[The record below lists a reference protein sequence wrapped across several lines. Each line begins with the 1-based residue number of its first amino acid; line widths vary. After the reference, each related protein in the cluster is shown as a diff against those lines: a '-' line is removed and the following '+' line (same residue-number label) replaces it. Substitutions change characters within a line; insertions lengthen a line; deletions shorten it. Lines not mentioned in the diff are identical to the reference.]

1 MAIQLNAFP
10 FDSQIIGYG
19 ADGLPEYDRASNS
32 LELATLIRS
41 FWRNGVFGT
50 GALTVMA
57 GDGMTVTV
65 STGSVLVQGRVAHI
79 VSQKTL
85 AIDGASSNPRFDRVV
100 VRCDLS
106 NAVRDLV
113 LDVKKGN
120 PAVSPVAPALTR
132 NESVW
137 EICLATIRIT
147 EGATSVSQSMI
158 TDTRTN
164 SNLCGIVAATMTE
177 VDTDR
182 FYAQVQSD
190 LESFRT
196 GEQTTMSTFFAERRR
211 EFDAWFADVKNI
223 LNDSAATKLTAQ
235 LMEKASVNSE
245 IVSIS
250 PSRWTG
256 ADGKYSQRVSCSIAK
271 NEESNVYV
279 VSPVPTSIDEYSDC
293 GIYASEYGDS
303 YIVFSAKD
311 KPDNTLMANVI
322 QIEKGWSSGAT
333 INSFA
338 PPVEET
344 VSGSVAHTEIAAAR
358 PAVEVIS
365 YIEPVQAGSG
375 DAAID
380 NVRPISGWN
389 KVGVAVTG
397 RNLFDGGDRTVTS
410 GVWRYYLPVPLPA
423 GTYTIGALVTSNDTD
438 NDVCA
443 AAFADKNGT
452 NMVYANLDRDAYNSK
467 TVTIPRPCHSIRF
480 MASNNSSAS
489 TGDTAAW
496 SDIQIVPGDVSQ
508 DFEPYRGETVTAE
521 LPETIYGG
529 NADIVNGTG
538 EKTMGFHELTGDENI
553 SISASET
560 LGDGV
565 IIKGILPS
573 VGNVEGLCSHAITS
587 PYLST
592 KNAMTLGRSNSSW
605 IYWLGILDTLGL
617 STVDE
622 FKDWLAAQKT
632 AGTPVQIVYQIAQP
646 APFQMGSQTI
656 STQKGVSNVWSS
668 TGGTDLTYV
677 ADTKLYI
684 DRNLAAIAAAA
695 LNN

>member
-190 LESFRT
+190 LETFRT
-196 GEQTTMSTFFAERRR
+196 GEQTTMSTFFADRRR
-211 EFDAWFADVKNI
+211 EFDTWFADVKNI

-256 ADGKYSQRVSCSIAK
+256 ENGKYSQRISCSIAK

-293 GIYASEYGDS
+293 GIYASEYGDA
-303 YIVFSAKD
+303 YIIFSAKD
-311 KPDNTLMANVI
+311 KPDNTLMANVV

-344 VSGSVAHTEIAAAR
+344 VSGSVAHTEIAAER
-358 PAVEVIS
+358 PAVELIS
-365 YIEPVQAGSG
+365 HIEPAQAGSG
-375 DAAID
+375 DPSPD
-380 NVRPISGWN
+380 NVRAMSGW
-389 KVGVAVTG
+389 
-397 RNLFDGGDRTVTS
+397 
-410 GVWRYYLPVPLPA
+410 
-423 GTYTIGALVTSNDTD
+423 D
-438 NDVCA
+438 NVSA
-443 AAFADKNGT
+443 T
-452 NMVYANLDRDAYNSK
+452 NENSAQ
-467 TVTIPRPCHSIRF
+467 SI
-480 MASNNSSAS
+480 
-489 TGDTAAW
+489 TE
-496 SDIQIVPGDVSQ
+496 Q
-508 DFEPYRGETVTAE
+508 

-529 NADIVNGTG
+529 VKNWTTGALTCYERIVFDGVTDG
-538 EKTMGFHELTGDENI
+538 KKVDTTDTPALSLEYPYAYIQPAKIPKPESGGFVAANKLSFLTNTKSTEEGVLISTVI
-553 SISASET
+553 SIKLSRQRIGWAD
-560 LGDGV
+560 GDD
-565 IIKGILPS
+565 
-573 VGNVEGLCSHAITS
+573 
-587 PYLST
+587 
-592 KNAMTLGRSNSSW
+592 KNAIVAKINAVLNQWYTQGTPLELVYIPAAPKIVQLAPQQLYLLKGVNNVRSNS
-605 IYWLGILDTLGL
+605 
-617 STVDE
+617 
-622 FKDWLAAQKT
+622 
-632 AGTPVQIVYQIAQP
+632 
-646 APFQMGSQTI
+646 GS
-656 STQKGVSNVWSS
+656 
-668 TGGTDLTYV
+668 TDLTYV

-684 DRNLAAIAAAA
+684 DKQLAAIAAAT

>member
-10 FDSQIIGYG
+10 FDSQIVGYG

-85 AIDGASSNPRFDRVV
+85 AIDGPSSNPRFDRVV

-120 PAVSPVAPALTR
+120 PAVSPIAPALTR

-190 LESFRT
+190 LESFRAR
-196 GEQTTMSTFFAERRR
+196 EQTTMSTFFAERRR

-256 ADGKYSQRVSCSIAK
+256 GDGKYSQRVSCSIAK

-303 YIVFSAKD
+303 YIIFSAKD

-344 VSGSVAHTEIAAAR
+344 VSGSVAHTDIAAER
-358 PAVEVIS
+358 PVVELIS
-365 YIEPVQAGSG
+365 HIEPVQAGSG
-375 DAAID
+375 DPSLD
-380 NVRPISGWN
+380 NVRTIGGWDS
-389 KVGVAVTG
+389 VSVT
-397 RNLFDGGDRTVTS
+397 NDTS
-410 GVWRYYLPVPLPA
+410 GQTL
-423 GTYTIGALVTSNDTD
+423 T
-438 NDVCA
+438 
-443 AAFADKNGT
+443 AD
-452 NMVYANLDRDAYNSK
+452 
-467 TVTIPRPCHSIRF
+467 
-480 MASNNSSAS
+480 
-489 TGDTAAW
+489 
-496 SDIQIVPGDVSQ
+496 
-508 DFEPYRGETVTAE
+508 
-521 LPETIYGG
+521 LPETVYGG
-529 NADIVNGTG
+529 NNNWTIGMVTVAKGKHILDGVNGIVSN
-538 EKTMGFHELTGDENI
+538 M
-553 SISASET
+553 
-560 LGDGV
+560 
-565 IIKGILPS
+565 S
-573 VGNVEGLCSHAITS
+573 V
-587 PYLST
+587 
-592 KNAMTLGRSNSSW
+592 NSSG
-605 IYWLGILDTLGL
+605 IYYASAGLPTPGVKTGSVLNSLLSDKLIAKSKAEPGCCYITGSSANVLVVTLHDQSLTTADAVNAWLTANPITFVYTLAEPYTIQL
-617 STVDE
+617 
-622 FKDWLAAQKT
+622 
-632 AGTPVQIVYQIAQP
+632 TPQQLL
-646 APFQMGSQTI
+646 TLE
-656 STQKGVSNVWSS
+656 KGVNNVWST
-668 TGGTDLTYV
+668 TGDTDLTYV
-677 ADTKLYI
+677 ADTKSYI
-684 DRNLAAIAAAA
+684 DKQLAAIAAAT